1 MTTRIG
7 AAIALVVAI
16 AAAALA
22 VAAFTATVRDESIKP
37 GRLVSTRVNSD
48 YLGEP
53 LLFPVDDFYIG
64 YDSAFEFRAF
74 YLYPPGYYGHDR
86 GCKVVWDGTAVIDLP
101 SGPEGPGLYIDPCG
115 GARFNKDGTLVDGP
129 ADRGLDYFGTGP
141 GVDGVIVDTRRLL
154 CGRTLSDATSATLTP
169 EVTLTVSI
177 DATATPTITL
187 TPTTGAP
194 VIGSPT
200 VSVTAVETATS
211 TSTLTPTATN
221 TPATVVATATPA
233 RCERVTPNSKQR

>member
-7 AAIALVVAI
+7 ATIALLVAI
-16 AAAALA
+16 GAAALA

-86 GCKVVWDGTAVIDLP
+86 GCKVVWDGTAVVALP
-101 SGPEGPGLYIDPCG
+101 SGQVGPGLYIDPCG
-115 GARFNKDGTLVDGP
+115 GARFNKDGVLVDGP

-154 CGRTLSDATSATLTP
+154 CGRALSDETSATLTP
-169 EVTLTVSI
+169 EVTPTVPI

-187 TPTTGAP
+187 TPATSVP
-194 VIGSPT
+194 PNGSPT
-200 VSVTAVETATS
+200 VTSTVVETATS
-211 TSTLTPTATN
+211 TSTPTPTN